1 MIIVVNKK
9 ICQKKFCLIQFSFI
23 WLIILVC
30 NFKRPYKSNENKS
43 TNQKHLIQFACDLQR
58 CFSNWIKLG
67 YKFLLICR
75 WLLVS
80 SLQRCLSL
88 LIELLFSGTLR
99 YTPAVRHTGTRQPA
113 RGDYISIHMLTL
125 CSFNQISLQGWS
137 MLLHS
142 WFVWQI
148 RIIFHIIEQCFI
160 HDKNPTALRLIF
172 GYQFSLFMQIIRRGS
187 RIRLFSLVDLIVF
200 WQRLMYILF
209 HPFFPIFF
217 FFWRLILYRFISDRL
232 KVTIGKTLSRWKV
245 RHNKRKRWLL
255 EVVIAMFDINQLKKN
270 ANLDAFKFVN
280 KSNQEF
286 L

>member
-217 FFWRLILYRFISDRL
+217 FLKIDFVSVHFRSTKSHNWKNFVTLKSSSQQKKEMTFGSCDCNVWYKSTEKKMPISM
-232 KVTIGKTLSRWKV
+232 LSS
-245 RHNKRKRWLL
+245 L
-255 EVVIAMFDINQLKKN
+255 
-270 ANLDAFKFVN
+270 
-280 KSNQEF
+280 
-286 L
+286 